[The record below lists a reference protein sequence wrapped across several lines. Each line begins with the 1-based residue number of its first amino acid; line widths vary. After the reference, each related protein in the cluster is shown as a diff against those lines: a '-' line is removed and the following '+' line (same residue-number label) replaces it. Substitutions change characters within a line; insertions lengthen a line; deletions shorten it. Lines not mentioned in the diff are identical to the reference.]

1 MRAVQA
7 ITVRAKLIGHRGPVI
22 APLSITLAETN
33 VTAHDLFAAVVRAQ
47 IEAFTARKQ
56 EAVLLKVLSER
67 EIDEGRVAG
76 KIAVGGQDQGE
87 RAKSVEACIDAVI
100 TAFRDGLF
108 FAFVDGAQIVQ
119 LDQMIVGASEVM
131 FIRLVPLAGG

>member
-7 ITVRAKLIGHRGPVI
+7 ITVRAKLIGRRGPVI

-47 IEAFTARKQ
+47 IGAFTARQQ
-56 EAVLLKVLSER
+56 EAVLLKVLSEW
-67 EIDEGRVAG
+67 EIDEGRGAG
-76 KIAVGGQDQGE
+76 KIAVGGQDQGD

-108 FAFVDGAQIVQ
+108 FAFVDGAQIEQ